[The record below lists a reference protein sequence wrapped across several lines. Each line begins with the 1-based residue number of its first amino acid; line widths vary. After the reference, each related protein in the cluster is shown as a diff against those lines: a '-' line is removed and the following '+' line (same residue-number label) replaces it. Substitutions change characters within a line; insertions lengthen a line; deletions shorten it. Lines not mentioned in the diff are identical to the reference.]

1 MPSERRKFP
10 RKKPDQLSYVNLE
23 NDNGGMLLD
32 LSESGLGFHVVS
44 PLDAPEGKL
53 RFWFS
58 VKSIDRIEATGQ
70 LIWSDEARKS
80 GGVKFVGL
88 PESALKQIR
97 AWLAAPAAA
106 QEIIDP
112 TLLASPIAAEPTVS
126 DPVSDFDARAEEVMQ
141 LAEAALGSI
150 SHSSTIPITEGA
162 DLREPELVA
171 AATPAALGASGQSVG
186 RSSSNRSR
194 VRAASA
200 NSSGL
205 MLTSAGIQQNPKLSN
220 AVPTVTSR
228 RYSML
233 FDEVESPD
241 EDYYQPA
248 AQFSA
253 APRQSQFGVVFG
265 TLSVLLVIA
274 LGVYGYLYHDQV
286 GSFLESLGARMSN
299 PSGATSQPATVAAAP
314 PAAAPNSAAPSGD
327 FLPLT
332 PATSA
337 ALTPAPNA
345 PSSAST
351 AAQASSPARS
361 LNTQPTSG
369 ARLQSSSLA
378 NRPDISAPA
387 PPVPDGSEELA
398 AAHRILNVS
407 GNHAETSRAVQ
418 LLWSAIE
425 KGNLNAEVELANLYI
440 SGVGVQKNCTQAR
453 VLLESAARRDSADAL
468 RRLQDLRRLGCR

>member
-44 PLDAPEGKL
+44 PLDSPYGKL

-58 VKSIDRIEATGQ
+58 VKSIDRIEAYGE
-70 LIWSDEARKS
+70 LIWADETRKS
-80 GGVKFVGL
+80 GGVKFVDL

-97 AWLAAPAAA
+97 AWLAAPATA

-112 TLLASPIAAEPTVS
+112 TLLAPPIAAEPAVS
-126 DPVSDFDARAEEVMQ
+126 DPMSDFDTRAEEVIQ
-141 LAEAALGSI
+141 LAEATFGTV
-150 SHSSTIPITEGA
+150 SHNSSAPMTAEP
-162 DLREPELVA
+162 DLLEPELVA
-171 AATPAALGASGQSVG
+171 AAAPVAAGASAHSVG
-186 RSSSNRSR
+186 RSSSNRGR
-194 VRAASA
+194 FRATHS

-205 MLTSAGIQQNPKLSN
+205 MLTSAGIQRNPKLARAA
-220 AVPTVTSR
+220 AVATPR

-233 FDEVESPD
+233 FDEVESPELD
-241 EDYYQPA
+241 
-248 AQFSA
+248 FSESVA
-253 APRQSQFGVVFG
+253 PFSVAPRQSQFGVVFG
-265 TLSVLLVIA
+265 TLSVLLIIA

-286 GSFLESLGARMSN
+286 GAFLESLGARMSN

-314 PAAAPNSAAPSGD
+314 PASSPNATAPSRD
-327 FLPLT
+327 SLPLT

-337 ALTPAPNA
+337 SLTPTPNA
-345 PSSAST
+345 PASGSTSA
-351 AAQASSPARS
+351 QLLNSPRS
-361 LNTQPTSG
+361 HNAQPTSD

-378 NRPDISAPA
+378 NRADAAAGA

-398 AAHRILNVS
+398 AARRILNVS
-407 GNHAETSRAVQ
+407 GNHAETNRAVQ
-418 LLWSAIE
+418 LLWSSVE
-425 KGNLNAEVELANLYI
+425 KGNLTAEVELANLYI

-453 VLLESAARRDSADAL
+453 ILLQSAARRDSSDAL

>member
-1 MPSERRKFP
+1 MRSERRKFP

-44 PLDAPEGKL
+44 PLNAPDEKI

-58 VKSIDRIEATGQ
+58 VKSIDRIEASGH
-70 LIWSDEARKS
+70 LIWADAARKS
-80 GGVKFVGL
+80 GGVKFVDL

-97 AWLAAPAAA
+97 AWLAAPAST
-106 QEIIDP
+106 QEIMDP
-112 TLLASPIAAEPTVS
+112 TLLASPIAPEPPVS
-126 DPVSDFDARAEEVMQ
+126 DPMSDFDARAEEVMQ

-150 SHSSTIPITEGA
+150 SHGSSVPITGEA
-162 DLREPELVA
+162 DLLEPELVA
-171 AATPAALGASGQSVG
+171 AAAPAAVDASARSVG
-186 RSSSNRSR
+186 HSASNRGR
-194 VRAASA
+194 FRAASA

-205 MLTSAGIQQNPKLSN
+205 MLTSAGIQQNPKLSK
-220 AVPTVTSR
+220 AAATATPR

-233 FDEVESPD
+233 FDEVDSP
-241 EDYYQPA
+241 EPEFSGSA
-248 AQFSA
+248 APFSV

-265 TLSVLLVIA
+265 TLSVLLIIA

-286 GSFLESLGARMSN
+286 GSFLESLGARISN

-314 PAAAPNSAAPSGD
+314 PASSPNSTAPSAD
-327 FLPLT
+327 SLPLT
-332 PATSA
+332 SATSA
-337 ALTPAPNA
+337 SLTPAPDA
-345 PSSAST
+345 PASAPT
-351 AAQASSPARS
+351 AAQPSSPARS
-361 LNTQPTSG
+361 RKTPPVSD

-378 NRPDISAPA
+378 NHPDAAAGA

-398 AAHRILNVS
+398 AAHRILNAS
-407 GNHAETSRAVQ
+407 GNHVETNREVQ
-418 LLWSAIE
+418 LLWSSVE
-425 KGNLNAEVELANLYI
+425 KGNLTAEVELANLYI

-453 VLLESAARRDSADAL
+453 ILLQSAARRDSADAL

>member
-44 PLDAPEGKL
+44 PLNAPDGDL

-58 VKSIDRIEATGQ
+58 VKSIDRIEAAGK
-70 LIWSDEARKS
+70 LIWADEARKS
-80 GGVKFVGL
+80 GGVKFVDL

-97 AWLAAPAAA
+97 AWLAAPAST
-106 QEIIDP
+106 QEIMDP
-112 TLLASPIAAEPTVS
+112 MLLAPPIAAEPAIS
-126 DPVSDFDARAEEVMQ
+126 DPMSDFDARAEEVMQ
-141 LAEAALGSI
+141 LAEAALGSV
-150 SHSSTIPITEGA
+150 SHRSSVPVSGEA
-162 DLREPELVA
+162 DLREPELVGA
-171 AATPAALGASGQSVG
+171 AAPAAVGVSAQSVG
-186 RSSSNRSR
+186 RSSSNRGR
-194 VRAASA
+194 FRATSS

-205 MLTSAGIQQNPKLSN
+205 MLTSAGIQQNPKLSK
-220 AVPTVTSR
+220 AAAAATPR

-233 FDEVESPD
+233 FDEVESPN
-241 EDYYQPA
+241 EEFYESA
-248 AQFSA
+248 ASFPV
-253 APRQSQFGVVFG
+253 APRQSQSGVVLG

-314 PAAAPNSAAPSGD
+314 PASSPNSGALSGD
-327 FLPLT
+327 PLPLT

-337 ALTPAPNA
+337 SLTPAPNA
-345 PSSAST
+345 PTTDSSSQQPT
-351 AAQASSPARS
+351 NSGRPRK
-361 LNTQPTSG
+361 TQPNPD
-369 ARLQSSSLA
+369 ARLQSSSLT
-378 NRPDISAPA
+378 NHPDAPAGA

-398 AAHRILNVS
+398 AARRILNVS
-407 GNHAETSRAVQ
+407 GNHVETNRAVQ
-418 LLWSAIE
+418 LLWSAVE

-440 SGVGVQKNCTQAR
+440 SGVGVQRNCTQAR
-453 VLLESAARRDSADAL
+453 ILLESAARRDSSEAL